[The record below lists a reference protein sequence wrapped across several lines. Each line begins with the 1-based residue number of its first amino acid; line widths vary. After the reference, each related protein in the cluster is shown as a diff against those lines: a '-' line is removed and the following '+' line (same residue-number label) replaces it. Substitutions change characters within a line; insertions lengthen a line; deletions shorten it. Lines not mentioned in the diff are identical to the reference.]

1 MKTEK
6 KNTRN
11 NQRGK
16 KIISKN
22 IKQNSQILRFN
33 WTNLSENQEGV
44 NEKQMTET
52 PKKKAKENKIRAFR

>member
-44 NEKQMTET
+44 RMKS
-52 PKKKAKENKIRAFR
+52 K

>member
-1 MKTEK
+1 MKTDK

-33 WTNLSENQEGV
+33 WTNLSENQGV

-52 PKKKAKENKIRAFR
+52 PKKKSKRE

>member
-1 MKTEK
+1 MKTDK

-52 PKKKAKENKIRAFR
+52 PKKKSKR

>member
-1 MKTEK
+1 MKTDK

-33 WTNLSENQEGV
+33 WTNLSENQGV

-52 PKKKAKENKIRAFR
+52 PKKKAKENKISAFR

>member
-33 WTNLSENQEGV
+33 WTNLSENQEGM

-52 PKKKAKENKIRAFR
+52 PKKKSKRE

>member
-1 MKTEK
+1 MKTDK

-52 PKKKAKENKIRAFR
+52 PKKKSKRE

>member
-52 PKKKAKENKIRAFR
+52 PKKKSKR